1 MEQLKQL
8 KQAQKQA
15 IKSGNFAELSAIN
28 EKIYKM
34 RQSLAQ
40 ERKKIREKL
49 KDEKFSQRIEK
60 FLDTNYEKIYK
71 IFRFGEKNQQR
82 LWSVQVFYRLY
93 TWQSCRKNND

>member
-40 ERKKIREKL
+40 ERKKISEKL
-49 KDEKFSQRIEK
+49 KDEKFSHHIEK
-60 FLDTNYEKIYK
+60 ILEV
-71 IFRFGEKNQQR
+71 G
-82 LWSVQVFYRLY
+82 LWQTKKF
-93 TWQSCRKNND
+93 